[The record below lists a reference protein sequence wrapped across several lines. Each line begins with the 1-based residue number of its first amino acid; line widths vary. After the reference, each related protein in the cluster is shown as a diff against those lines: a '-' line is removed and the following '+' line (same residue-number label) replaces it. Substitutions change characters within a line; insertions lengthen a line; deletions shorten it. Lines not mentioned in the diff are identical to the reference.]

1 MHTLLATRLIR
12 ANVRIER
19 IAQLNRTLD
28 LVLEVAGYAAL
39 VLMGHVVVWNWL
51 LNNLIVR

>member
-19 IAQLNRTLD
+19 IAQLNTTLD

-39 VLMGHVVVWNWL
+39 VLAGHVIVWSWL